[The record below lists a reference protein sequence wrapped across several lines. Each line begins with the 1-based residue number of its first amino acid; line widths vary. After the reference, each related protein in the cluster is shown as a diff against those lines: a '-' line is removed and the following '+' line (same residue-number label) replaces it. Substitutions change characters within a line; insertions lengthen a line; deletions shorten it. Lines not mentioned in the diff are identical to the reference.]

1 MGNPGRRLRFHKGFQ
16 FDLACDHFHNV
27 FDILAV
33 LLLLQLFC
41 FFQHKF
47 IETGAREPSGVFT
60 GQLFRVQKRLVQL
73 LDLFRF
79 ALGFGT
85 SHAKCL
91 GFSGR
96 GRRYLLFGFFFLAS
110 GFDLFGRGA
119 KMPLDFAFFLL
130 RRAFPEDILVLR
142 IRLGKIV
149 EAESLREF
157 QVATAFRIA
166 LDGQVNAPFNFR
178 GRTFSA
184 TAEVLIVLHLELSNI
199 FFECSQV
206 FVDGGHTRGKTSN
219 HNAKRVEENRQPNE
233 STTILMRYG
242 ARGWLARSRQEE
254 KSRAR
259 HCPAVCRVLKCSDG
273 SAWKENSFSGAGRI
287 LARSLQQVINAT
299 GVILHTNL
307 GRAPLPE
314 TVVDEYRRSATQYSN
329 LEYDLEAG
337 ARGKRDV
344 HTAELLMRL
353 TGAEAAIVVNNCAA
367 AVLVALA
374 ALARG
379 GEVIVSRGELI
390 EIGDG
395 FRIPEIMEESGA
407 ILREVGTTNRTRLA
421 DYENAINEKT
431 RALLRVHPSTFK
443 HTGLTETTS
452 LEELVSLSQR
462 SGLPLVEDLGS
473 GCLVDLSEYGVSEP
487 TVRQSIDSGVSL
499 VMLTRDQLLRGPQAG
514 VIAGKRELIARVRR
528 YPLFRALR
536 VDKLTIAALE
546 ATLGAYLRAAWDEIP
561 TMRMI
566 RMTPQELKRR
576 AENFIR
582 ELRPELP
589 LDEVEIEIA
598 DGASLAGG
606 GSTPSQSLPTK
617 IIRIASAR
625 YSATK
630 LEQRLRRAPAGV
642 SVIARV
648 EDDRLILDLRTVF
661 PEQEPLLVKTLAAAL
676 H

>member
-1 MGNPGRRLRFHKGFQ
+1 MEARGKRAISAEQTELLRQ
-16 FDLACDHFHNV
+16 IPSVDE
-27 FDILAV
+27 
-33 LLLLQLFC
+33 LLLQPRLAALR
-41 FFQHKF
+41 KRVDRN
-47 IETGAREPSGVFT
+47 IVVEVARAV
-60 GQLFRVQKRLVQL
+60 LA
-73 LDLFRF
+73 DL
-79 ALGFGT
+79 
-85 SHAKCL
+85 
-91 GFSGR
+91 R
-96 GRRYLLFGFFFLAS
+96 GRIAE
-110 GFDLFGRGA
+110 DLNWSA
-119 KMPLDFAFFLL
+119 
-130 RRAFPEDILVLR
+130 I
-142 IRLGKIV
+142 
-149 EAESLREF
+149 S
-157 QVATAFRIA
+157 
-166 LDGQVNAPFNFR
+166 LDGA
-178 GRTFSA
+178 S
-184 TAEVLIVLHLELSNI
+184 
-199 FFECSQV
+199 
-206 FVDGGHTRGKTSN
+206 
-219 HNAKRVEENRQPNE
+219 VEELISVQVE
-233 STTILMRYG
+233 
-242 ARGWLARSRQEE
+242 
-254 KSRAR
+254 
-259 HCPAVCRVLKCSDG
+259 
-273 SAWKENSFSGAGRI
+273 RI
-287 LARSLQQVINAT
+287 LSRSLQPVINAT

-314 TVVDEYRRSATQYSN
+314 TVVGEFRRTATQYSN

-344 HTAELLMRL
+344 HTSELLTRL

-367 AVLVALA
+367 AVLVTLA

-395 FRIPEIMEESGA
+395 FRIPEIMEQSGA

-431 RALLRVHPSTFK
+431 RVLLRVHPSNFK
-443 HTGLTETTS
+443 VTGFTDKPS
-452 LEELVSLSQR
+452 LEELAALSQR

-473 GCLVDLSEYGVSEP
+473 GCLVDLSEHGVSEP
-487 TVRQSIDSGVSL
+487 TVKQSVSTGVSV
-499 VMLTRDQLLRGPQAG
+499 VMFSGDKLLGGPQAG
-514 VIAGKRELIARVRR
+514 MIAGKKELIARVRR

-561 TMRMI
+561 AIRMI
-566 RMTPQELKRR
+566 RATPQELKRR

-598 DGASLAGG
+598 DGTSLAGG
-606 GSTPSQSLPTK
+606 GSTPSQTLPTK
-617 IIRIASAR
+617 LIRIASAR

-661 PEQEPLLVKTLAAAL
+661 PEQEPLLIKTLSAAL

>member
-1 MGNPGRRLRFHKGFQ
+1 M
-16 FDLACDHFHNV
+16 
-27 FDILAV
+27 
-33 LLLLQLFC
+33 
-41 FFQHKF
+41 
-47 IETGAREPSGVFT
+47 E
-60 GQLFRVQKRLVQL
+60 
-73 LDLFRF
+73 
-79 ALGFGT
+79 
-85 SHAKCL
+85 
-91 GFSGR
+91 
-96 GRRYLLFGFFFLAS
+96 
-110 GFDLFGRGA
+110 
-119 KMPLDFAFFLL
+119 
-130 RRAFPEDILVLR
+130 
-142 IRLGKIV
+142 
-149 EAESLREF
+149 
-157 QVATAFRIA
+157 
-166 LDGQVNAPFNFR
+166 
-178 GRTFSA
+178 
-184 TAEVLIVLHLELSNI
+184 
-199 FFECSQV
+199 
-206 FVDGGHTRGKTSN
+206 TRGKKTVS
-219 HNAKRVEENRQPNE
+219 AEQAELLRQIPSVDELLAQPRLAALSKRVDRSVVVEV
-233 STTILMRYG
+233 
-242 ARGWLARSRQEE
+242 ARAVLADLR
-254 KSRAR
+254 
-259 HCPAVCRVLKCSDG
+259 
-273 SAWKENSFSGAGRI
+273 GRI
-287 LARSLQQVINAT
+287 AEDSNWAAISLDGASVEELITALVEKILSRSLQPVINAT

-314 TVVDEYRRSATQYSN
+314 TVVDEFRRTATQYSN

-344 HTAELLMRL
+344 HTAELLTRL

-367 AVLVALA
+367 AVFVTLA

-395 FRIPEIMEESGA
+395 FRIPEIMEQSGA
-407 ILREVGTTNRTRLA
+407 ILREIGTTNRTHLA

-431 RALLRVHPSTFK
+431 RVLLRVHPSNFK
-443 HTGLTETTS
+443 VTGFTDKPS
-452 LEELVSLSQR
+452 LEELVALSQR
-462 SGLPLVEDLGS
+462 SSLPLVEDLGS

-487 TVRQSIDSGVSL
+487 TVKQSVEAGVSL
-499 VMLTRDQLLRGPQAG
+499 VMFSGDKLLGGPQAG
-514 VIAGKRELIARVRR
+514 IIAGKKELIARVRH

-566 RMTPQELKRR
+566 RMTPRELKRR

-589 LDEVEIEIA
+589 QDEVEIEVA

-617 IIRIASAR
+617 VIRIASAR

-661 PEQEPLLVKTLAAAL
+661 PEQEPLLIKTLSSAL